1 MSRRRAACLL
11 LETPHSPATVGV
23 AFQAHAE
30 AGIKG
35 AEMRALI
42 SSVLL
47 AVASAVAAAPAHAD
61 AAEYLQLLDDKY
73 AYLSEQQLL
82 DEGHK
87 VCATLHRG
95 AASPP
100 AVSMV
105 QKDLG
110 VSTPVALD
118 VVAAAFAALSC

>member
-1 MSRRRAACLL
+1 
-11 LETPHSPATVGV
+11 
-23 AFQAHAE
+23 
-30 AGIKG
+30 
-35 AEMRALI
+35 MRALI

>member
-1 MSRRRAACLL
+1 
-11 LETPHSPATVGV
+11 
-23 AFQAHAE
+23 
-30 AGIKG
+30 
-35 AEMRALI
+35 MRALI
-42 SSVLL
+42 SSVFL

-61 AAEYLQLLDDKY
+61 SAEYLQLLDDKY

-82 DEGHK
+82 AEGHK

-95 AASPP
+95 TASPP

-110 VSTPVALD
+110 VSTTVALD